1 MGWIDFGVILA
12 SPIVSFLTLIFDQT
26 MFLFVC
32 LSRRHCN
39 QCDFIWQFIGLWA
52 SFYSLWQQLICP
64 NLLHA
69 QAIFVKVTK
78 SIIFL
83 VKSFLGNSNRH
94 LAIFSGHTGYNSL
107 GYLSLVHFYRTMQ
120 GRSLFRLCMSSV
132 KHRHRN

>member
-94 LAIFSGHTGYNSL
+94 LALFSGHTGQYYDQFKRIL
-107 GYLSLVHFYRTMQ
+107 DEHHDRSLVSHQKVTNSCQ
-120 GRSLFRLCMSSV
+120 LNHS
-132 KHRHRN
+132 K